1 MRFYALGAMV
11 IIAAVKKVRKNMLT
25 VKQVA
30 ERLGVGESSVR
41 HWRIAGRFPGAEADE
56 GPRGIVWYIP
66 ESDLK
71 GFQVRRRGRPPK
83 NLTAAEKGG
92 KKVM

>member
-1 MRFYALGAMV
+1 MRFCVFGGMV
-11 IIAAVKKVRKNMLT
+11 IIAAVKKVKKNMLT

-30 ERLGVGESSVR
+30 QRLGVGESSVR
-41 HWRIAGRFPGAEADE
+41 HWRIAGRFPGAEAEE

-71 GFQVRRRGRPPK
+71 GFQVRRRGRPSTKLPS
-83 NLTAAEKGG
+83 AEKPG
-92 KKVM
+92 KKAK